1 VLRLRYQPTRA
12 GYTAEMTDQQLLD
25 DLLELE
31 RAGWRS
37 LCESTDDRFYGDLM
51 TDDAVMVLA
60 NGAVMDR
67 GAVTA
72 ALVQAPPWRS
82 FELSDARV
90 VRAADD
96 TAALVYIGTAERD
109 GADEPFV
116 GAMSSVY
123 HRTGD
128 GWRLV
133 LYQQTALAR

>member
-1 VLRLRYQPTRA
+1 
-12 GYTAEMTDQQLLD
+12 MTDQQLLD
-25 DLLELE
+25 DLVELE

-37 LCESTDDRFYGDLM
+37 LCESTGDRYFGDLM
-51 TDDAVMVLA
+51 IDDALMVLA

-67 GAVTA
+67 GAVIA
-72 ALVQAPPWRS
+72 ALGQAPPWRS
-82 FELSDARV
+82 FEFSDARV
-90 VRAADD
+90 VPAGAD
-96 TAALVYIGTAERD
+96 TAALVYICTAERD

-128 GWRLV
+128 GWRLA

>member
-1 VLRLRYQPTRA
+1 
-12 GYTAEMTDQQLLD
+12 MDDQQLLE

-37 LCESTDDRFYGDLM
+37 LCEATGDRFYGDLM

-67 GAVTA
+67 DAVTA
-72 ALVQAPPWRS
+72 ALGQAPPWRA
-82 FELSDARV
+82 FDLTDPRII
-90 VRAADD
+90 RAGAD
-96 TAALVYIGTAERD
+96 TAALVYVGRAERD

-123 HRTGD
+123 RRTAE
-128 GWRLV
+128 GWRLA
-133 LYQQTALAR
+133 LYQQTAVAG